1 MTHAIVDPETMGDF
15 LSGVWKRNLEWR
27 HYGVGF
33 EFLRMTNSIV
43 KIEKYRASS
52 KDSNSIHLTWSFGE
66 SLREQLKFGYVMKI
80 THSFDSNTKTSNKN
94 GGGYNQNN
102 NKSNYLLNLEWQYSG
117 EQCTGY
123 YHMKTSTLTLNFIL
137 KDSCVTFIYRVIDE
151 NTMSITCIEVDED
164 HTPTIQFG
172 QMCRLNMKKYSKVL
186 DSAKK

>member
-80 THSFDSNTKTSNKN
+80 THSFNNGDKEKMNKN
-94 GGGYNQNN
+94 
-102 NKSNYLLNLEWQYSG
+102 SNILDLQWQYS
-117 EQCTGY
+117 
-123 YHMKTSTLTLNFIL
+123 
-137 KDSCVTFIYRVIDE
+137 
-151 NTMSITCIEVDED
+151 
-164 HTPTIQFG
+164 
-172 QMCRLNMKKYSKVL
+172 
-186 DSAKK
+186 

>member
-80 THSFDSNTKTSNKN
+80 THSFNNGDKEKMNKN
-94 GGGYNQNN
+94 
-102 NKSNYLLNLEWQYSG
+102 SNILDLQWQYSG
-117 EQCTGY
+117 EQCRGY

-137 KDSCVTFIYRVIDE
+137 KNACVTFIYRIIDE
-151 NTMSITCIEVDED
+151 NTMSITCIEVDDD

-172 QMCRLNMKKYSKVL
+172 QMCRLNMTKYSKVL
-186 DSAKK
+186 ESVK

>member
-52 KDSNSIHLTWSFGE
+52 KDANSVHLTWSFGE
-66 SLREQLKFGYVMKI
+66 NLREHLKFGYVMKI
-80 THSFDSNTKTSNKN
+80 SHSLYNDGNSTSSKVKNSNVLDL
-94 GGGYNQNN
+94 Q
-102 NKSNYLLNLEWQYSG
+102 WQYSG
-117 EQCTGY
+117 EQCRGY
-123 YHMKTSTLTLNFIL
+123 FHMSTSTLTLNFIL
-137 KDSCVTFIYRVIDE
+137 KDACVTFIYRIIDE
-151 NTMSITCIEVDED
+151 NTMSITCIEVDDD

-172 QMCRLNMKKYSKVL
+172 QMCRLNMKKYSKIQPTQNN
-186 DSAKK
+186 